1 MRYSKQNNCRKQE
14 AFAMMEA
21 ENRAFMISDL
31 GTILRSQS
39 DGRQLWVTSGQLLA
53 LWNNARLGAAP
64 AAAGLLTLTGP
75 EEKLKRSMD
84 GIAEAIAQESWP
96 GAFCRRSE
104 NELLVLCSC
113 QDELQRMLAALRTLG
128 CHIWE
133 REGLR
138 LGVST
143 VELLSEGGPEPDA
156 EGGPAQRLWPKL
168 RDWISFISAVRGSY
182 ETVLTAD
189 LAENSFRLTQ
199 AAPER
204 ADEFSACPD
213 YDGLLQEMA
222 QDLLPEAREEYLRV
236 FGRRNLLSQLRAGGK
251 AVSLTH
257 LQRCRGGALLPAVT
271 RAVLPDSREPGE
283 STVLIFV
290 RTADRGETSLNP

>member
-1 MRYSKQNNCRKQE
+1 
-14 AFAMMEA
+14 MMEA
-21 ENRAFMISDL
+21 EKRVSTISDL
-31 GTILRSQS
+31 GTILRGGEE
-39 DGRQLWVTSGQLLA
+39 GRQLWVTSGQLLA

-75 EEKLKRSMD
+75 EQKLPGAAD
-84 GIAEAIAQESWP
+84 ALAGAIADENWP
-96 GAFCRRSE
+96 GAFCRYRE
-104 NELLVLCSC
+104 NELLILCSC
-113 QDELQRMLAALRTLG
+113 QEELQRMLAALRTEF
-128 CHIWE
+128 CH
-133 REGLR
+133 RLEGAELR

-143 VELLSEGGPEPDA
+143 VELLSEGGPDPDA

-189 LAENSFRLTQ
+189 LTENSFRLTQ

-213 YDGLLQEMA
+213 YDGLLLEMT

-236 FGRRNLLSQLRAGGK
+236 FSRRNLLSQLRTGGK